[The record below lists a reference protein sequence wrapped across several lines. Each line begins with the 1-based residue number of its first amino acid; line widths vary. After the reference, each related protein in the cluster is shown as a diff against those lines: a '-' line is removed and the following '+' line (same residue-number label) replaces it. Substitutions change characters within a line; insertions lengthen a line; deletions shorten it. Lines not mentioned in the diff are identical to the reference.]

1 MAGWAKVDVGFFR
14 HPQVVGLRPTQQ
26 VGYLAMILYSQEYE
40 TDGAVPDE
48 ALRVCGITPAD
59 VKAIHDA
66 GLLTVSGSTWHID
79 GFQRKPVTSAVLE
92 TKRQQA
98 RDNRKRSGNDPERKR
113 NASANDSE

>member
-1 MAGWAKVDVGFFR
+1 MDVGFFR
-14 HPQVVGLRPTQQ
+14 HPQVVGLRPAQQ

-48 ALRVCGITPAD
+48 ALRVCGVSPAD

-79 GFQRKPVTSAVLE
+79 GFRRKQVTSAVLE

-98 RDNRKRSGNDPERKR
+98 RDNRKRSANDPRTIRERSANDPE
-113 NASANDSE
+113 

>member
-1 MAGWAKVDVGFFR
+1 MDVGFFR

-26 VGYLAMILYSQEYE
+26 VGYLAMILYAQEYE

-48 ALRVCGITPAD
+48 ALRVCGVSPAD

-79 GFQRKPVTSAVLE
+79 GFRRKQVTSAVLE

-98 RDNRKRSGNDPERKR
+98 RDNRKRSANDLRTIRER
-113 NASANDSE
+113 SANDSE

>member
-48 ALRVCGITPAD
+48 ALRVCGVSPAD

-79 GFQRKPVTSAVLE
+79 GFRRKQVTSAVLE

-113 NASANDSE
+113 NASGNDPE

>member
-1 MAGWAKVDVGFFR
+1 MVTGDAIINGGVGAFFHGDAKDCYDNLHVR
-14 HPQVVGLRPTQQ
+14 LK
-26 VGYLAMILYSQEYE
+26 
-40 TDGAVPDE
+40 AVPDE
-48 ALRVCGITPAD
+48 ALRVCGVSPAD

-79 GFQRKPVTSAVLE
+79 GFRRKQVTSAVLE

-113 NASANDSE
+113 NASGNDPE